1 MALAELRQVHQHSQQ
16 NLATALNVNQPAI
29 AKLEKRTHTSVA
41 IAGRL
46 GSVVVVVAVA
56 VVLI

>member
-41 IAGRL
+41 IAGRP
-46 GSVVVVVAVA
+46 GSVVVVVVA